1 MKSKLK
7 IFLAIAIVAFDPKK
21 PSFKHMG
28 KGIMTTR

>member
-7 IFLAIAIVAFDPKK
+7 IFLAIAVAFDPKK
-21 PSFKHMG
+21 TSFKHMG

>member
-21 PSFKHMG
+21 LHLSIWEKEL
-28 KGIMTTR
+28 